1 MPSRKAS
8 EIAVRFTKKVTDL
21 NKTRARIEVAYDNHH
36 LLLRDVESSYAG
48 LFLQAVLAYE
58 IAMEDLIIGLI
69 VHPGG
74 LASSSSGVG
83 PRLKVRSYL
92 HALELAAGPGKDF
105 ADWIGKDS
113 LLAKANI
120 FLRQGKPF
128 TTLQPNDWLFVT
140 KSKYIR
146 NAIAHPSKAAVE
158 KFANKV
164 VGSTPLPV
172 RERSVYGYL
181 RGTSGATGQTR
192 WELYAAGLNMFVNSV
207 AA

>member
-8 EIAVRFTKKVTDL
+8 EIAVRFTKKVTELD
-21 NKTRARIEVAYDNHH
+21 KTRARIELAYNKHH

-58 IAMEDLIIGLI
+58 TAMEDLIIGLI

-74 LASSSSGVG
+74 LASSTAGIG

-128 TTLQPNDWLFVT
+128 TSLGSNDWIYVT
-140 KSKYIR
+140 KTRYIR
-146 NAIAHPSKAAVE
+146 NAIAHPSKAAIE
-158 KFANKV
+158 KFTTKV
-164 VGSTPLPV
+164 VGSTPLPA

-181 RGTSGATGQTR
+181 RGMSGAAGQSR
-192 WELYAAGLNMFVNSV
+192 WELYVAGLDIFVSSV
-207 AA
+207 AT